1 MKSALHKF
9 TTGFAG
15 VTEDAVLD
23 AVAASGAAGADDAE
37 RLGNK
42 GFFDAASSSF
52 VIFLVPRKVQSTTV
66 AEELPFSSALLSVS
80 TVPLQQVLR
89 TPGRV
94 VP

>member
-1 MKSALHKF
+1 MPSLLQEQLGP
-9 TTGFAG
+9 TTPK
-15 VTEDAVLD
+15 D
-23 AVAASGAAGADDAE
+23 SGTKVSSTLPLP
-37 RLGNK
+37 R
-42 GFFDAASSSF
+42 SSF
-52 VIFLVPRKVQSTTV
+52 FWVPRKVQSTTV